1 MAGILEV
8 CADSMESALAAERGG
23 ADRIELCGNLVIG
36 GTTPSQALFEKI
48 RKETSLKI
56 RVLLRPRFGDFCY
69 SQNEYE
75 ILKEGSTR
83 IFDLSVILCDKIW
96 VGMGSFPERSQYRNR
111 NQIPG
116 WPSDEVVPYICSSGG
131 NLVYLCAGIYVHVCR
146 RNVGKISSRSR
157 GAKSAWFLLL
167 KSIKGRFGR

>member
-1 MAGILEV
+1 MKSGSGEEKKMAGILEV

-48 RKETSLKI
+48 CKETSLKI

-75 ILKEGSTR
+75 RRGKVVSAAGGR
-83 IFDLSVILCDKIW
+83 RDCDRLPESGW
-96 VGMGSFPERSQYRNR
+96 FPEHGADAGVDR
-111 NQIPG
+111 
-116 WPSDEVVPYICSSGG
+116 GG
-131 NLVYLCAGIYVHVCR
+131 R
-146 RNVGKISSRSR
+146 RYGCGSASR
-157 GAKSAWFLLL
+157 F
-167 KSIKGRFGR
+167 